1 MLQWARHR
9 AHCPGHTGL
18 DLGHS
23 PSPACES
30 GRTESCPRW
39 LCPRHAA
46 LTRTPP
52 SSTWQRVELWGP
64 GGLWGCGAAWRV
76 GSWLEQGRGPPV
88 PALLPLSSRPPSSLE
103 AAVCWSGKAS
113 WEESTR
119 AQHPDILG
127 GLRGRRYRGG
137 WALPLEATPLARWA
151 CAPSKKSRVSSG
163 SGVGGASPPP
173 PPGMGGASRSQ
184 GGVSAR
190 LHRRGHVGALSQPGE
205 GPRPG
210 ARGGAVAA
218 RGGPAAPQ
226 GRPAPGTLVGAEAPL
241 AVVVVAVR
249 GGAPQLAV
257 AAAFAGA
264 ALVLFAQE
272 GEGEDAGRAFR
283 VPANSGHDCGVGDT
297 RHGQRGAQAP
307 RHQARRQLTSH
318 P

>member
-163 SGVGGASPPP
+163 SGVGGAPP
-173 PPGMGGASRSQ
+173 PPGDG
-184 GGVSAR
+184 
-190 LHRRGHVGALSQPGE
+190 RGLSQPG
-205 GPRPG
+205 RCLRQATRAR
-210 ARGGAVAA
+210 ARGGAVPA
-218 RGGPAAPQ
+218 RG
-226 GRPAPGTLVGAEAPL
+226 
-241 AVVVVAVR
+241 
-249 GGAPQLAV
+249 
-257 AAAFAGA
+257 AGA
-264 ALVLFAQE
+264 QYLGRGRSPTCGRRRSCPWWSTTACRRRGLRWCSA
-272 GEGEDAGRAFR
+272 RAFCPGR
-283 VPANSGHDCGVGDT
+283 
-297 RHGQRGAQAP
+297 
-307 RHQARRQLTSH
+307 
-318 P
+318 

>member
-1 MLQWARHR
+1 MGSSFR
-9 AHCPGHTGL
+9 GH
-18 DLGHS
+18 
-23 PSPACES
+23 AS
-30 GRTESCPRW
+30 G
-39 LCPRHAA
+39 
-46 LTRTPP
+46 
-52 SSTWQRVELWGP
+52 
-64 GGLWGCGAAWRV
+64 
-76 GSWLEQGRGPPV
+76 
-88 PALLPLSSRPPSSLE
+88 
-103 AAVCWSGKAS
+103 
-113 WEESTR
+113 
-119 AQHPDILG
+119 
-127 GLRGRRYRGG
+127 
-137 WALPLEATPLARWA
+137 
-151 CAPSKKSRVSSG
+151 APSKKSRVSSG
-163 SGVGGASPPP
+163 SGVGGAPPP
-173 PPGMGGASRSQ
+173 RGMGGASCSQ

-190 LHRRGHVGALSQPGE
+190 LHGRGRVGALSQPGE

-210 ARGGAVAA
+210 VLGALSQPREGPRPRTRGGAVAA
-218 RGGPAAPQ
+218 RGGPAAAP

-297 RHGQRGAQAP
+297 RQGQRGAQAP

>member
-1 MLQWARHR
+1 M
-9 AHCPGHTGL
+9 
-18 DLGHS
+18 
-23 PSPACES
+23 
-30 GRTESCPRW
+30 
-39 LCPRHAA
+39 
-46 LTRTPP
+46 
-52 SSTWQRVELWGP
+52 
-64 GGLWGCGAAWRV
+64 
-76 GSWLEQGRGPPV
+76 

-137 WALPLEATPLARWA
+137 WALPLEATPLARPARRAESPPGPGWA
-151 CAPSKKSRVSSG
+151 VP
-163 SGVGGASPPP
+163 PLPP

-184 GGVSAR
+184 GVDSAR
-190 LHRRGHVGALSQPGE
+190 LRGRGRVGALSDPGE

-218 RGGPAAPQ
+218 RGGPAAAP
-226 GRPAPGTLVGAEAPL
+226 GRPVPGTLVGAEAPL

-297 RHGQRGAQAP
+297 RQGQRGAQAP
-307 RHQARRQLTSH
+307 PPPGTTTVNKPPLAPARSRARGHVLYELPPPRDDPAQWGPLQGWGSGSSER
-318 P
+318 